1 MEPPIR
7 LSRNDDPYD
16 RELNRHV
23 DIKVLVNK
31 SLGQGL

>member
-7 LSRNDDPYD
+7 QPATYD

-23 DIKVLVNK
+23 NIKVLVN
-31 SLGQGL
+31 